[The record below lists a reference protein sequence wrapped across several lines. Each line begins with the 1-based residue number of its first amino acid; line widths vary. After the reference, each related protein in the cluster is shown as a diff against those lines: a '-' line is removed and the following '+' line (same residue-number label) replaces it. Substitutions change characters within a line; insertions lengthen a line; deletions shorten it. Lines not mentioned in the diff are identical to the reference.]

1 MNPYSGDWHQGT
13 DNYKSWR
20 KTWYKQPQ
28 TPEWA
33 LGVYS
38 WLQLHI
44 NSPEQEWRIQFKD
57 LPKYAEECVR
67 YGVSAIQLV
76 GWNNGGQDGGNP
88 SHDPDPHMGTWQ
100 ELKDAIA
107 ACEKMGVHI
116 ILFNK
121 YTWADQTTEWFHKEL
136 IKYSIKTPYGDHGAG
151 GGYSYQTP
159 TQLAG
164 INTHPLIPMCQNDE
178 RWREIADREFV
189 KSIVLGASGMLYDEC
204 QHHGG
209 SNYCFDKTH
218 GHHVPVYSFYGDIP
232 LVKGFR
238 EIIARKNP
246 DYLISG
252 EACYDFENQYYS
264 LAYFRIDPYWQT
276 QIKRYINPNGAIM
289 VAATGFNDRVM
300 LNACLRYRYIIS
312 YEPFNFKGKLSDFP
326 MTVEYGKK
334 VDALRKQYRDYVW
347 DGEFRDVLEASV
359 TEDGKNYPSY
369 SVYRHAGGNKHAV
382 VVVNNDASK
391 EKTVEVKIDGSTQPM
406 VYVTPENLMPQ
417 SYTGKVNIPA
427 KSAVVVM
434 EK

>member
-164 INTHPLIPMCQNDE
+164 INTHPLIPMCQND
-178 RWREIADREFV
+178 
-189 KSIVLGASGMLYDEC
+189 
-204 QHHGG
+204 
-209 SNYCFDKTH
+209 
-218 GHHVPVYSFYGDIP
+218 
-232 LVKGFR
+232 
-238 EIIARKNP
+238 
-246 DYLISG
+246 
-252 EACYDFENQYYS
+252 
-264 LAYFRIDPYWQT
+264 
-276 QIKRYINPNGAIM
+276 
-289 VAATGFNDRVM
+289 
-300 LNACLRYRYIIS
+300 ACLRYRYIIS